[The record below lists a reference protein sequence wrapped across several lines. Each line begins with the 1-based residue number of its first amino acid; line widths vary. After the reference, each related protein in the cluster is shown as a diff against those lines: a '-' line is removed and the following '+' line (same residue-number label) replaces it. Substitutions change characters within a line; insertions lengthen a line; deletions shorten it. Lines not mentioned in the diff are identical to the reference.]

1 MPRKSVYFLV
11 AAVATLVVI
20 GCVMLFSTAQFSEE
34 RQDPTYFIKQQGKWL
49 AVGALACVL
58 ASIVDYHRLEKTWYW
73 WFGGAIVLLALCYVP
88 HIGVK
93 VGGSRRWVRLGFR
106 FLQFQPSEL
115 AKLATVTALAWWF
128 ARPETDARSFVR
140 GFLIPIGIT
149 LPVLVLIAPEVDMGT
164 TALLG
169 TTMMGIMFIAGTRV
183 AYIAPIV
190 ALGAGGLYFAAINIP
205 QRLGRL
211 MAFMDLEKFRLGAGL
226 QQWRAKLAFVS
237 GGVEGLG
244 LGNGRQKHGY
254 LPEAHTDFI
263 FSMVGEELGLR
274 ITLLIVVCYLII
286 ILCGML
292 IAMNARDRF
301 GTLLA
306 FGIVVLL
313 ALQAAVNIGVNT
325 ALLPNKGL
333 PLPFVSY
340 GGTNLA
346 FCLLCIGIL
355 INIYRQGL
363 TEKETTQGTLLRAR
377 TGAKRRMLR
386 I

>member
-1 MPRKSVYFLV
+1 
-11 AAVATLVVI
+11 
-20 GCVMLFSTAQFSEE
+20 
-34 RQDPTYFIKQQGKWL
+34 
-49 AVGALACVL
+49 
-58 ASIVDYHRLEKTWYW
+58 
-73 WFGGAIVLLALCYVP
+73 
-88 HIGVK
+88 
-93 VGGSRRWVRLGFR
+93 
-106 FLQFQPSEL
+106 
-115 AKLATVTALAWWF
+115 
-128 ARPETDARSFVR
+128 
-140 GFLIPIGIT
+140 
-149 LPVLVLIAPEVDMGT
+149 
-164 TALLG
+164 
-169 TTMMGIMFIAGTRV
+169 
-183 AYIAPIV
+183 
-190 ALGAGGLYFAAINIP
+190 
-205 QRLGRL
+205 
-211 MAFMDLEKFRLGAGL
+211 MDLEKYKLGAGL

-274 ITLLIVVCYLII
+274 ITLLVVLCYIVI

-301 GTLLA
+301 GMLLG

-363 TEKETTQGTLLRAR
+363 TEKEAKQGTAVARADPR
-377 TGAKRRMLR
+377 QTTDGAHLTGV
-386 I
+386 